1 MTKFLPH
8 NCVVHVHAFRK
19 SIVLQVRSV
28 SMSLISRI
36 TDDTK
41 KEERIK
47 QISTFYKIGC
57 ETKLSTQK
65 HTHMLHTPLLK
76 SFFNIKQIYII
87 RIQSFICVAP
97 FLLH

>member
-57 ETKLSTQK
+57 ETKPSTK
-65 HTHMLHTPLLK
+65 HTHVTYTTVKVFL
-76 SFFNIKQIYII
+76 NIKKIYII